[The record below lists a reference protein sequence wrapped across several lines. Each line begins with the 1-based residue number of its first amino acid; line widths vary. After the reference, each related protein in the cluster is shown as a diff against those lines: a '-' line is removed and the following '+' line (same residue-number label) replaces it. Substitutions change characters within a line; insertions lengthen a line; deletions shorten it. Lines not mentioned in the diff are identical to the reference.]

1 MLMQVV
7 LQKTFTNMLNL
18 LGSSLKPNV
27 QKEKRLRVNMGLK
40 KLQEQVKK
48 GQEKVGEKIQ
58 EAAKSARINRNVW
71 VENAD
76 RLVAGFLEMFE
87 EGCHRMVIVSFSFVV
102 LENGQRS
109 EP

>member
-48 GQEKVGEKIQ
+48 GQEKVGEKL
-58 EAAKSARINRNVW
+58 NRDTGVLGLNHTYVG
-71 VENAD
+71 VLSNKVVDAVLG
-76 RLVAGFLEMFE
+76 RLIKIVFDSE
-87 EGCHRMVIVSFSFVV
+87 EMVIIYSSIG
-102 LENGQRS
+102 LSSIQC
-109 EP
+109 